1 MALRHN
7 IFKFVMKILIA
18 FRIRSGGGV
27 AAKKDVEM
35 QDESSKQ
42 ENQAVK
48 VSNLNEYHDVI
59 LHGIKGVQLG
69 HHHGPPRKKERLLDE
84 IEEYMTPEPIPLDAL
99 LDMEKPEVILQR
111 CRNDLSSKSSLL
123 TSLFLRFEFEFS
135 CKVPRRRSMQLG
147 I

>member
-1 MALRHN
+1 
-7 IFKFVMKILIA
+7 MKNLIA
-18 FRIRSGGGV
+18 FRLRSGGGA
-27 AAKKDVEM
+27 AAKKDVDM

-111 CRNDLSSKSSLL
+111 CRNDVSPKSSLWI
-123 TSLFLRFEFEFS
+123 SLFLRLKLNLFEFS
-135 CKVPRRRSMQLG
+135 CKVRRRRSMQLG
-147 I
+147 T

>member
-7 IFKFVMKILIA
+7 ILKFVMKILIA
-18 FRIRSGGGV
+18 FRLRSGGGA